1 MNDDGKNKEPD
12 AAFDFDLRTFIIL
25 TSVLMRSQRINDQEE
40 DNTKKNSEEYPK
52 QLLLIQK

>member
-1 MNDDGKNKEPD
+1 VNDDGKNKEPD

-52 QLLLIQK
+52 RCC